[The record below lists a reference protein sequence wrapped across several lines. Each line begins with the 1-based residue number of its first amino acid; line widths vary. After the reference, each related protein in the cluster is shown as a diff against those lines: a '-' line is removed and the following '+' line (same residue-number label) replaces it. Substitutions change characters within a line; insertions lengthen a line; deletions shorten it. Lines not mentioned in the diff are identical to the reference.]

1 MATLQFRLSSRVTN
15 GKAEVLVRFYEA
27 AFQERAK
34 SRVFCPVSAW
44 NEAEGLPTIPRRAT
58 SDTAD
63 ISDARIKLEQ
73 LRDYVYERWFDEK
86 YDARAGWLQQT
97 IDDCFSIKPANAPK
111 TIRDVYE
118 EYVATK
124 GTDWNTQKQYH
135 VLLAALDRFAKKRTL
150 YIDKITVQ
158 DIDAF
163 AAFYRCEPVG
173 KEFVRRAQNTVTS
186 KLKRWRAL
194 QRFAV
199 MRGYAPSSPFDR
211 YTIPAEVYG
220 TPIYLTTEERDALY
234 AYQGLSDALRIQRDI
249 FVFQCHVGCRVSD
262 LVSLTKSSVS
272 NGFLQYI
279 PQKQRRSVP
288 LTVRVPLSQVALEII
303 ERYADID
310 GEELLPFIH
319 PNNYNEAIHE
329 ITRAVGLDRVVTV
342 PNKLTMQPEYK
353 PLYEVVTSHT
363 ARKTFIEAVFRETK
377 SERITSSFTG
387 HADGSRA
394 FSRYTEVD
402 DDMKREILERLQ
414 RTKY

>member
-1 MATLQFRLSSRVTN
+1 M
-15 GKAEVLVRFYEA
+15 
-27 AFQERAK
+27 
-34 SRVFCPVSAW
+34 
-44 NEAEGLPTIPRRAT
+44 
-58 SDTAD
+58 
-63 ISDARIKLEQ
+63 
-73 LRDYVYERWFDEK
+73 
-86 YDARAGWLQQT
+86 
-97 IDDCFSIKPANAPK
+97 
-111 TIRDVYE
+111 
-118 EYVATK
+118 
-124 GTDWNTQKQYH
+124 
-135 VLLAALDRFAKKRTL
+135 
-150 YIDKITVQ
+150 
-158 DIDAF
+158 
-163 AAFYRCEPVG
+163 
-173 KEFVRRAQNTVTS
+173 
-186 KLKRWRAL
+186 
-194 QRFAV
+194 
-199 MRGYAPSSPFDR
+199 
-211 YTIPAEVYG
+211 
-220 TPIYLTTEERDALY
+220 
-234 AYQGLSDALRIQRDI
+234 
-249 FVFQCHVGCRVSD
+249 SD

-329 ITRAVGLDRVVTV
+329 IMRAAGLDRVVTV

-414 RTKY
+414 RPKNWQQADEWLTNNFINAW